1 MSGLI
6 YADETHYIQRDGL
19 IKQEFDSLVDRGLK
33 LFNDL
38 DMKRKNTE
46 ILEGEVL

>member
-1 MSGLI
+1 
-6 YADETHYIQRDGL
+6 HYIQRDGL

>member
-1 MSGLI
+1 MLMKRTISSVTGL
-6 YADETHYIQRDGL
+6 
-19 IKQEFDSLVDRGLK
+19 QEFDSLVDRGLK